1 MFLTSAR
8 FDNYQSESDVM
19 IFNPKLNNQWAL
31 FLVVIDINLKDFIN
45 ILLWKGYQHSFI
57 P

>member
-19 IFNPKLNNQWAL
+19 IFNQKLNNQWAL

>member
-31 FLVVIDINLKDFIN
+31 FLMVIDINLKDFII
-45 ILLWKGYQHSFI
+45 ILL
-57 P
+57 